1 MMGEFQESLV
11 IPGDLFLGALGS
23 EPKLLEMDETPPRE
37 FSGFS
42 PGKSLVYLCRLIMA
56 VPLRTGRVCSCKLV
70 MRKGLKKA
78 VLTQTGGAQ
87 LLLLFALP

>member
-1 MMGEFQESLV
+1 MGGFQESLV
-11 IPGDLFLGALGS
+11 VPGDFFLGTVRT

-56 VPLRTGRVCSCKLV
+56 VPLHTGHVCSCMLI
-70 MRKGLKKA
+70 MRKGLEKA
-78 VLTQTGGAQ
+78 GPTQTSGAR